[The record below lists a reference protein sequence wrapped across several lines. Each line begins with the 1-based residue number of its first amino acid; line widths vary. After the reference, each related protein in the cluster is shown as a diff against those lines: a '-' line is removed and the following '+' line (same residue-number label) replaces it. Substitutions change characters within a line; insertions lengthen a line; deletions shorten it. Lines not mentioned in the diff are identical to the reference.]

1 MNAMGQDLRF
11 GVRLLTKAPG
21 FTAVALATLALGIGA
36 ATSIFSVVDAVVFKP
51 LPFRDPDRVLVLWEK
66 NPSLNRFRLNAA
78 VANFREWQQ
87 QARLLE
93 GITGVFDTRVNLT
106 GGPNGRIDP
115 EELKVERTW
124 GPLFPMLGVQPILG
138 RAFLPEEDRPGH
150 ANVVIL
156 SHSLWTRKFAADA
169 AIAGKKIR
177 LRDQIYTVVGVLPA
191 DFRLLDPAVDLYVP
205 LAINASDPHF
215 AGARMLMV
223 MARLKRGVTLDQAR
237 NEMDQIGARLEQDN
251 PALNRGWRP
260 NVFPIQDELLFGN
273 VRQAMLVLLAAVG
286 LLLLMACANVANLS
300 LARGS
305 ARQKE
310 IAIRTALGAGRA
322 RLVMQLLSESLLLAL
337 VGGAL
342 GLALARGSMALVAR
356 LGPASIP
363 RLADARLDGRV
374 FLFALAVSILTGIL
388 FGIAPAIQGSRAQV
402 SGALKEGVRGGS
414 GGRSA
419 RALRSALVVAEIAL
433 ALVVLIGA
441 GLLMRS
447 FERLRQVDPGF
458 QGSGVLTMRLP
469 LGGGRNNAID
479 RRVAF
484 LRQVTDRIAALPGV
498 RKVGAV
504 SALPLTGPGGG
515 SMFWIDGRPAP
526 PPERRPLGQTLG
538 VTPAYFGAMGIPLIA
553 GRFFNDADTAAS
565 QPVAI
570 IDETLAKRFWPQ
582 GGAIGGR
589 VITDANE
596 KVEEIVG
603 VVGKVK
609 PDKLDGDDW
618 PTIYMPHSQK
628 HDQTMILVVRTAG
641 EPMAATQ
648 AVVRTVHDLDP
659 EQPVADVRPMD
670 RVVDSAVAGARFN
683 TVALAIFAAIAF
695 LLASIGIYG
704 VISYDVTART
714 NEIGIRLAL
723 GAERGD
729 VVKLILGHGA
739 RLAAYGIAIGL
750 VLAFGLTRLMASML
764 FGVSP
769 RDFYTFAA
777 ISALLG
783 AVALAASY
791 LPSRR
796 AMALEPA
803 VALRHE

>member
-1 MNAMGQDLRF
+1 MNALGRDLRF

-66 NPSLNRFRLNAA
+66 NPSLNRFRMA
-78 VANFREWQQ
+78 VAVGNFREWSQ
-87 QARLLE
+87 QARMVE
-93 GITGVFDTRVNLT
+93 GIAGLFDARVNLT
-106 GGPNGRIDP
+106 GGPNGRVDP
-115 EELKVERTW
+115 EELKVERASASM
-124 GPLFPMLGVQPILG
+124 FPMLGVQPALG

-150 ANVVIL
+150 ANFALL
-156 SHSLWTRKFAADA
+156 SHSLWERRFGADPS
-169 AIAGKKIR
+169 IVGKTIG
-177 LRDQIYTVVGVLPA
+177 LRDQPYTVVGVLPGG
-191 DFRLLDPAVDLYVP
+191 FGVLDPSVDVYVP
-205 LAINASDPHF
+205 LGLNANDPHF

-223 MARLKRGVTLDQAR
+223 IARLKPGATLDQAK
-237 NEMDQIGARLEQDN
+237 NEMETIGARLEQSN
-251 PALNRGWRP
+251 PAVNRGWRP
-260 NVFPIQDELLFGN
+260 NLFPIQDELFGN
-273 VRQAMLVLLAAVG
+273 VRKAMLVLLSAVG
-286 LLLLMACANVANLS
+286 FLLLMACANVANLQ
-300 LARGS
+300 LAHGA

-310 IAIRTALGAGRA
+310 IAIRAALGATRR
-322 RLVMQLLSESLLLAL
+322 RLIAQFLCESVLLAL
-337 VGGAL
+337 AGGAL
-342 GLALARGSMALVAR
+342 GLALARGSVALVAR

-363 RLADARLDGRV
+363 RLTEATVDGRL
-374 FLFALAVSILTGIL
+374 FLFAFAASVLTGIL
-388 FGIAPAIQGSRAQV
+388 FGMAPAIQGSRANLNA
-402 SGALKEGVRGGS
+402 ALTEGGRGGTA
-414 GGRSA
+414 GRA
-419 RALRSALVVAEIAL
+419 AKRLRSALVVAEIAL
-433 ALVVLIGA
+433 ALLVLIGA
-441 GLLMRS
+441 GLLLKS
-447 FERLRQVDPGF
+447 FSRLRSVDPGF
-458 QGSGVLTMRLP
+458 QPHGLLTLRVP
-469 LGGGRNNAID
+469 LGGGRNNAIE

-484 LRQVTDRIAALPGV
+484 VRRVTDGVAVLPGV
-498 RKVGAV
+498 RGVGAV
-504 SALPLTGPGGG
+504 SELPLAGLGLG
-515 SMFWIDGRPAP
+515 SMFWIDGRPLP
-526 PPERRPLGQTLG
+526 PAEQRPVAMTRG
-538 VTPAYFGAMGIPLIA
+538 VTTGYFSAIGIPLIA

-570 IDETLAKRFWPQ
+570 VDQTLAKRFWPQ

-641 EPMAATQ
+641 DPMAAAP

-670 RVVDSAVAGARFN
+670 RVVDEAVAGARFN

-695 LLASIGIYG
+695 LLAAIGIYG

-714 NEIGIRLAL
+714 NEIGIRMAL
-723 GAERGD
+723 GAQSGD
-729 VVKLILGHGA
+729 VIKLILGHGA
-739 RLAAYGIAIGL
+739 RLAASGIGIGL
-750 VLAFGLTRLMASML
+750 VMAFGLTRLMASML

-791 LPSRR
+791 LPARR

-803 VALRHE
+803 AALRHE

>member
-1 MNAMGQDLRF
+1 MNALGRDLRF

-21 FTAVALATLALGIGA
+21 FTAVALVTLALGIGA

-51 LPFRDPDRVLVLWEK
+51 LPFREPDRVLVIWEK
-66 NPSLNRFRLNAA
+66 NPSLNRFRMA
-78 VANFREWQQ
+78 VAVGNFREWSQ
-87 QARLLE
+87 QARMVE
-93 GITGVFDTRVNLT
+93 GIAGLFDARVNLT
-106 GGPNGRIDP
+106 GGPNGRVDP
-115 EELKVERTW
+115 EELKVERASASM
-124 GPLFPMLGVQPILG
+124 FPMLGVQPALG

-150 ANVVIL
+150 ANFALL
-156 SHSLWTRKFAADA
+156 SHSLWERRFGADPS
-169 AIAGKKIR
+169 IVGKTIG
-177 LRDQIYTVVGVLPA
+177 LRDQPYTVVGVLPGG
-191 DFRLLDPAVDLYVP
+191 FGVLDPSVDVYVP
-205 LAINASDPHF
+205 LGLNANDPHF

-223 MARLKRGVTLDQAR
+223 IARLKPGATLDQAK
-237 NEMDQIGARLEQDN
+237 NEMETIGARLEQSN
-251 PALNRGWRP
+251 PAVNRGWRP
-260 NVFPIQDELLFGN
+260 NLFPIQDELFGN
-273 VRQAMLVLLAAVG
+273 VRKAMLVLLSAVG
-286 LLLLMACANVANLS
+286 FLLLMACANVANLQ
-300 LARGS
+300 LAHGA

-310 IAIRTALGAGRA
+310 IAIRAALGATRR
-322 RLVMQLLSESLLLAL
+322 RLIAQFLCESVLLAL
-337 VGGAL
+337 AGGAL
-342 GLALARGSMALVAR
+342 GLALARGSVALVAR

-363 RLADARLDGRV
+363 RLTEATVDGRL
-374 FLFALAVSILTGIL
+374 FLFAFAASVLTGIL
-388 FGIAPAIQGSRAQV
+388 FGMAPAIQGSRANLNA
-402 SGALKEGVRGGS
+402 ALTEGGRGGTA
-414 GGRSA
+414 GRA
-419 RALRSALVVAEIAL
+419 AKRLRSALVVAEIAL
-433 ALVVLIGA
+433 ALLVLIGA
-441 GLLMRS
+441 GLLLKS
-447 FERLRQVDPGF
+447 FSRLAGVDPGF
-458 QGSGVLTMRLP
+458 QPHGLLTLRVP

-484 LRQVTDRIAALPGV
+484 FRQATDRVAALPGV
-498 RKVGAV
+498 RSVGAV
-504 SALPLTGPGGG
+504 SELPLAGLGLG
-515 SMFWIDGRPAP
+515 SMFWIDGRPLP
-526 PPERRPLGQTLG
+526 PAEQRPVAMTRG
-538 VTPAYFGAMGIPLIA
+538 VTPDYFRSIGIPLIA

-570 IDETLAKRFWPQ
+570 IDSTLAKRFWPQ

-609 PDKLDGDDW
+609 ADKLDGDDW
-618 PTIYMPHSQK
+618 PAIYMPHTQK
-628 HDQTMILVVRTAG
+628 HDQTMILAVRTAG
-641 EPMAATQ
+641 EPMAAAP

-670 RVVDSAVAGARFN
+670 RVVDEAVAGARFN

-695 LLASIGIYG
+695 LLAAIGIYG

-714 NEIGIRLAL
+714 NEIGIRMAL

-729 VVKLILGHGA
+729 VVMLILGHGA
-739 RLAAYGIAIGL
+739 RLAAAGIAIGL
-750 VLAFGLTRLMASML
+750 VLALGLTRLMASML

-791 LPSRR
+791 LPARR

-803 VALRHE
+803 AALRHE

>member
-21 FTAVALATLALGIGA
+21 FSAVALATLALGIGA

-66 NPSLNRFRLNAA
+66 NPSLNRFRMA
-78 VANFREWQQ
+78 VAVGNFREWSQ
-87 QARLLE
+87 QAQMVE
-93 GITGVFDTRVNLT
+93 GIAGLFDARVNLT
-106 GGPNGRIDP
+106 GGPNGRVDP
-115 EELKVERTW
+115 EELKVERVSASM
-124 GPLFPMLGVQPILG
+124 FPMLGVQPILG
-138 RAFLPEEDRPGH
+138 RAFQAEEDRPGH
-150 ANVVIL
+150 ANFALL
-156 SHSLWTRKFAADA
+156 SHSLWERKFAADPL
-169 AIAGKKIR
+169 IQGKTIR
-177 LRDQIYTVVGVLPA
+177 LRDQPYTVVGVLPA
-191 DFRLLDPAVDLYVP
+191 GFGVLDPSVDVYVP
-205 LAINASDPHF
+205 LALNANDPHF

-223 MARLKRGVTLDQAR
+223 VARLKPGATLDQAK
-237 NEMDQIGARLEQDN
+237 NEMETLGARLEQSN
-251 PALNRGWRP
+251 PAVNRGWRP
-260 NVFPIQDELLFGN
+260 NLFPIQDELFGN
-273 VRQAMLVLLAAVG
+273 VQKAMWVLLGAVG
-286 LLLLMACANVANLS
+286 LLLLMACANVANLL
-300 LARGS
+300 LAHGA

-310 IAIRTALGAGRA
+310 IAIRAALGASRGRLMA
-322 RLVMQLLSESLLLAL
+322 QLLCESVLLAL
-337 VGGAL
+337 AGGAL
-342 GLALARGSMALVAR
+342 GLALARGSVALVAR

-363 RLADARLDGRV
+363 RLTQATVDGRL
-374 FLFALAVSILTGIL
+374 FLFAFAVSVLTGIL
-388 FGIAPAIQGSRAQV
+388 FGMAPAIQGSRANLNAALTE
-402 SGALKEGVRGGS
+402 SGRGGTA
-414 GGRSA
+414 GRAA
-419 RALRSALVVAEIAL
+419 RRLRSALVVAEIAL
-433 ALVVLIGA
+433 ALLVLIGA

-447 FERLRQVDPGF
+447 FTGLRRVDPGF
-458 QGSGVLTMRLP
+458 QPQGLLTLRIPM
-469 LGGGRNNAID
+469 GGGRNNAIE

-484 LRQVTDRIAALPGV
+484 FQQVIDRVAVLRGV
-498 RKVGAV
+498 RGVGAV
-504 SALPLTGPGGG
+504 SELPLAGLGFG
-515 SMFWIDGRPAP
+515 SMFWIDGRPLPAV
-526 PPERRPLGQTLG
+526 EQRPVAMTRGATAG
-538 VTPAYFGAMGIPLIA
+538 YFRTIGIPLIA

-570 IDETLAKRFWPQ
+570 VDQTLAKRFWPQ

-641 EPMAATQ
+641 EPMAA
-648 AVVRTVHDLDP
+648 APGVVRTVHDLDP
-659 EQPVADVRPMD
+659 EQPVADVRPME
-670 RVVDSAVAGARFN
+670 RVVESAVAGAQFN

-695 LLASIGIYG
+695 MLAAIGIYG

-714 NEIGIRLAL
+714 NEIGIRMAL
-723 GAERGD
+723 GAESGD
-729 VVKLILGHGA
+729 VVKLIVGHGA
-739 RLAAYGIAIGL
+739 RLAAYGIAVGL

-791 LPSRR
+791 LPARR
-796 AMALEPA
+796 AMALQPA
-803 VALRHE
+803 AALRR